1 MSYTARAIIY
11 KFLYTVLRIYWFVFR
26 PQLYGVKC
34 LIQYRDTLLLIR
46 NTYGDMKWTFPG
58 GGIKRDESPELA
70 VQREVKEEVGIT
82 LTELHGLGE
91 YTSTEG
97 YKRDTVKCYF
107 SEVHSPELK
116 IDRNEIYEAG
126 WFQYERLPEPRSSDA
141 SRVMQLYLSTHRG
154 RPPSRSGYRQ

>member
-1 MSYTARAIIY
+1 MSYTARAIVY

-34 LIQYRDTLLLIR
+34 LIQYRDKLLLIR

-82 LTELHGLGE
+82 LTELHELGE

-126 WFQYERLPEPRSSDA
+126 WFQYERLPEPQSSDA
-141 SRVMQLYLSTHRG
+141 GRVMQLYLSRHRG

>member
-1 MSYTARAIIY
+1 MSYTARAIVY

-34 LIQYRDTLLLIR
+34 LIQYRDKLLLIR

-126 WFQYERLPEPRSSDA
+126 WFQYERLPEPQSSDA
-141 SRVMQLYLSTHRG
+141 SRVMQLYLSTHWG
-154 RPPSRSGYRQ
+154 RPPSRPGYRQ